1 MEYKINYNISV
12 RNKNNEEWEEL
23 IDLNVKGSD
32 IAELK
37 KSAKVFIPNILD
49 TLCKSDKEVLIEE
62 NIEDENGEYVDHDE
76 WFSYFKD
83 KKLILED
90 EMI

>member
-12 RNKNNEEWEEL
+12 RNKNNEEWEGL

-49 TLCKSDKEVLIEE
+49 TLCESDKEVLIEE
-62 NIEDENGEYVDHDE
+62 NIEDEFGDYVDHDDI
-76 WFSYFKD
+76 FGYFKVR
-83 KKLILED
+83 KLILED